1 MEDVMTP
8 TTETLISASQPVAR
22 TINSVAWTVLRRVA
36 GLAQAFKHRRDA
48 AALASFDDRML
59 ADIGLSRSD
68 LRDALAEPMWRDP
81 TAILVNRADERRV
94 RRRRFTYGPWS
105 PGALAPSIVPDGGP
119 HFDAAGNRPAA
130 RTH

>member
-1 MEDVMTP
+1 MTS
-8 TTETLISASQPVAR
+8 TTETLISAGQPVAR
-22 TINSVAWTVLRRVA
+22 TIISVAWTVLRRVA

-81 TAILVNRADERRV
+81 TAILVNRADERRI
-94 RRRRFTYGPWS
+94 RRRRFAFGSWS
-105 PGALAPSIVPDGGP
+105 PGALAPSIVPDGGSR
-119 HFDAAGNRPAA
+119 FDSAGNRPATA
-130 RTH
+130 AH

>member
-1 MEDVMTP
+1 MEDVMTS
-8 TTETLISASQPVAR
+8 TTETLISGGQPVAR

-36 GLAQAFKHRRDA
+36 GLVQAFKHRRDA

-94 RRRRFTYGPWS
+94 RRRRFAYGPWS
-105 PGALAPSIVPDGGP
+105 PGALAPSIVPDPGP
-119 HFDAAGNRPAA
+119 HFGAAGNRPAA
-130 RTH
+130 TTH